1 LGQVIP
7 NPKLRLLDQ
16 VRQVMRIKHYSIRT
30 ERCYCDWI
38 RRYIHFHKMRLR
50 EELTQEPKAKMELF
64 LSDLAV
70 NGKVAAATQNQA
82 FNALL
87 FLYREVLGVA
97 VEEVDAVRADR
108 PVRVPVVLT
117 RDETR
122 RVILAMSGTTQ
133 LVVKLLY
140 GSGLRLLEAL
150 RMRVQDVDLEMKQVT
165 VRDGK
170 GAKDRYTTLA
180 ESLIPVLREHLEA
193 VRMRHQ
199 EDLKEGYGAVYLPG
213 ALERKYPKAARE
225 WRWQY
230 VFPARDLSK
239 DPRSSQIRR
248 HHLDE
253 ATIHRAIKMA
263 VARVGIQKSVSSHTF
278 RHSFATHGLQGGAD
292 IRTIQ
297 ELLGHADV
305 STTMI
310 YTHVMGQGGCGMKS
324 PLDSL

>member
-1 LGQVIP
+1 
-7 NPKLRLLDQ
+7 
-16 VRQVMRIKHYSIRT
+16 MRIKHYSIRT